1 MNDDNIQYIIDLC
14 TTINHRALEIYIKLS
29 LAGGDDEL
37 KRFWMEMAD
46 EEKLHAAF
54 WANVQRIAKEYD
66 LPHVFGNPSDM
77 AKELENVLQKVEI
90 LSKRWESDQNMENA
104 FILAYRLEY
113 YMLHPAIETLYH
125 TLKPFAGEADPEDTY
140 DRHINRFIEM
150 LVQYGDVTPE
160 LELLGETLQ
169 SLWQRNKILTKLV
182 MIDSLTGLL
191 NRKGFFI
198 MARELSYLA
207 QRNKKNMGILM
218 IDIDNFKNINDRYGH
233 PKGDKVLKR
242 VAKTLETSVRKSDIL
257 GRFGGEEF
265 IILFPAIRPAAL
277 RCIAEKIRSD
287 VEKTRPEGILV
298 TISIGVAQG
307 VIQADPDTQIFAWI
321 TKADERLYQAKADGR
336 NCVVSGP

>member
-1 MNDDNIQYIIDLC
+1 MNNDHIQGIIDLC

-29 LAGGDDEL
+29 MAEGDGEL

-46 EEKLHAAF
+46 EEKFHAAF
-54 WANVQRIAKEYD
+54 WANVRRIAREYE
-66 LPHVFGNPSDM
+66 LPDVFDDPSDM
-77 AKELENVLQKVEI
+77 ARQLENVLQKVEI
-90 LSKRWESDQNMENA
+90 LTKRWDSDQNMENA

-113 YMLHPAIETLYH
+113 YMLHPAFETLYH
-125 TLKPFAGEADPEDTY
+125 TLKPIAGEANPEDTY

-150 LVQYGDVTPE
+150 LMRYGDVTPE

-169 SLWQRNKILTKLV
+169 SLWQRNKMLTKLV
-182 MIDSLTGLL
+182 MIDSLTGAL

-198 MARELSYLA
+198 LARELSYLA
-207 QRNKKNMGILM
+207 QRNKENIGILM
-218 IDIDNFKNINDRYGH
+218 IDIDNFKNINDTHGH
-233 PKGDKVLKR
+233 PKGDKVLKC
-242 VAKTLETSVRKSDIL
+242 VVKTMETSVRKSDVL

-265 IILFPAIRPAAL
+265 IILLPAIRPAAL
-277 RCIAEKIRSD
+277 QRIAEKIRSD
-287 VEKTRPEGILV
+287 VEKTRPEGIPV

-321 TKADERLYQAKADGR
+321 TKADERLYQAKASGK